1 MSNIAIIFDIDGTL
15 IDNNEYHKET
25 WKLFCSKYNCDITDK
40 EFKEFFLGNTND
52 RIIRYIF
59 GEDTTQEQIKEYA
72 TEKEALYRQIYA
84 PHIVPIKGIYELLR
98 EFKTNNIK
106 CGVGSSAPPEN
117 VAFSIEKTNTK
128 EYFSAVIDESKV
140 TNGKPDPEIF
150 LKAASLMQT
159 EPQNCLVFE
168 DSPIGI
174 EAARNAGMKVI
185 GITTTHSKEELS
197 KLVDYVIDD
206 YTQINI
212 AKIKSIMNNKKIL
225 T

>member
-1 MSNIAIIFDIDGTL
+1 
-15 IDNNEYHKET
+15 
-25 WKLFCSKYNCDITDK
+25 
-40 EFKEFFLGNTND
+40 
-52 RIIRYIF
+52 
-59 GEDTTQEQIKEYA
+59 
-72 TEKEALYRQIYA
+72 
-84 PHIVPIKGIYELLR
+84 
-98 EFKTNNIK
+98 
-106 CGVGSSAPPEN
+106 
-117 VAFSIEKTNTK
+117 
-128 EYFSAVIDESKV
+128 
-140 TNGKPDPEIF
+140 
-150 LKAASLMQT
+150 MQT